1 MINFFFEDIDEFDI
15 KKTDIEKNIEKLVI
29 NENRIL
35 GDVNYI
41 LCSDNYLL
49 NINREYLNHDYFTD
63 VISFDYCEDNV
74 ISGDIFIS
82 VDTVSDN
89 AKEYGAT
96 FENELERVMIHGVLH
111 FVGYNDKT
119 ESDQKNNARQRKPVS
134 FFIQISNAS

>member
-89 AKEYGAT
+89 AKEYNAT

-119 ESDQKNNARQRKPVS
+119 ESDQKTMRAKENQYLSLFK
-134 FFIQISNAS
+134 

>member
-82 VDTVSDN
+82 VDTVLDN

-119 ESDQKNNARQRKPVS
+119 ESDQKTMRAKENQYLSLFK
-134 FFIQISNAS
+134 

>member
-89 AKEYGAT
+89 AKEYDAT

-119 ESDQKNNARQRKPVS
+119 ESDQKTMRAKENQYLSLFK
-134 FFIQISNAS
+134 

>member
-111 FVGYNDKT
+111 FVSYNDKT
-119 ESDQKNNARQRKPVS
+119 ESDQKTMRAKENQYLSLFK
-134 FFIQISNAS
+134 

>member
-63 VISFDYCEDNV
+63 VISFDYCEENV

-119 ESDQKNNARQRKPVS
+119 ESDQKTMRAKENQYLSLFK
-134 FFIQISNAS
+134 